1 MLYENEISK
10 LKNNFAKYINNNK
23 ENNMNSNINSEKNT
37 ISRTEYNQDLN
48 FPQNIENKNN
58 EYISQITELT
68 SKNLNLM
75 KITKKQKSIINGL

>member
-1 MLYENEISK
+1 
-10 LKNNFAKYINNNK
+10 
-23 ENNMNSNINSEKNT
+23 MNSNINSEKNT